1 MSLRRGHL
9 GRDGKEGVTSL
20 GEEKYFRQS
29 EQLVCGPDPRE
40 EEKKQGSLVVAGL
53 PTAPLERE
61 LFASVVYPPQQGPP
75 EVVLG
80 LMSKCPE
87 IKFLDQRVCTC

>member
-1 MSLRRGHL
+1 MSPRRGHL

-29 EQLVCGPDPRE
+29 EELVCGPEARG
-40 EEKKQGSLVVAGL
+40 EEKKQGSRVVAGL
-53 PTAPLERE
+53 PTASLEWE

-80 LMSKCPE
+80 QMSKCLE
-87 IKFLDQRVCTC
+87 IKFLAQRVCTY